1 MTTTLTTAT
10 PTTTQAPGT
19 PRAVP
24 TSPPRTLSGLK
35 PTGSLQLGNLL
46 SAVRPLARASR
57 AATAPDQVLVMVA
70 DLHALTVPHDP
81 ARLRRLT
88 REVAAVTLAAGTDP
102 SGATVFVQSQ
112 VPAHRRLHY
121 LLEAVARVG
130 ESTRMTQFREK
141 SRRGSSDGV
150 RLALLT
156 YPVLMAADIVLYGID
171 EVPVG
176 EDQLQHLE
184 LARSL
189 AQRANHLY
197 DAGLTVPRPVQPSSG
212 VRLRDLQDPA
222 LKMEKTNP
230 SPAGVLFVLDPPDVL
245 ARKVARAV
253 TDGES
258 GPDAVRY
265 DPVAKPGVSNLLDVL
280 AACTGVDP
288 AYAARGIDSY
298 GELKTAVTETVMATL
313 RPVQDAYGEIV
324 GDAAGLDRV
333 LSEGRDRAA
342 ALAEPVVAGLEE
354 AMGV

>member
-1 MTTTLTTAT
+1 MTTTLTTA
-10 PTTTQAPGT
+10 PARTTRG
-19 PRAVP
+19 R
-24 TSPPRTLSGLK
+24 TSPARTLSGLK

-57 AATAPDQVLVMVA
+57 ASTSPEQVLVMVA

-81 ARLRRLT
+81 ARLRLLT

-102 SGATVFVQSQ
+102 AGATVFVQSQ

-141 SRRGSSDGV
+141 SRRGASDGV

-156 YPVLMAADIVLYGID
+156 YPVLMAADILLYGID

-184 LARSL
+184 LARAL

-197 DAGLTVPRPVQPSSG
+197 DAGLTVPSPVQPASG
-212 VRLRDLQDPA
+212 VRLRDLQDPTV
-222 LKMEKTNP
+222 KMEKTNP
-230 SPAGVLFVLDPPDVL
+230 STAGVLFVLDPPDVL
-245 ARKVARAV
+245 ARKVSRAV
-253 TDGES
+253 TDGET

-265 DPVAKPGVSNLLDVL
+265 DPLAKPGVSNLLDVL

-288 AYAARGIDSY
+288 EYAARGIDTY
-298 GELKTAVTETVMATL
+298 GELKAAVTETVVATL
-313 RPVQDAYGEIV
+313 APVQEAYREISSDPGV
-324 GDAAGLDRV
+324 LDR
-333 LSEGRDRAA
+333 LMSEGRDRAA
-342 ALAEPVVAGLEE
+342 ALGEPVVSRLED

>member
-1 MTTTLTTAT
+1 MTATTTRT
-10 PTTTQAPGT
+10 PPTRHA
-19 PRAVP
+19 AVVP
-24 TSPPRTLSGLK
+24 ARTLSGLK
-35 PTGSLQLGNLL
+35 PTGPLQLGNLL

-57 AATAPDQVLVMVA
+57 AATSPDQVLVMVA

-81 ARLRRLT
+81 ARLRHLT
-88 REVAAVTLAAGTDP
+88 RELAAVTLAAGADP
-102 SGATVFVQSQ
+102 AGATVFVQSQ

-156 YPVLMAADIVLYGID
+156 YPVLMAADILLYGID

-184 LARSL
+184 LARTL

-197 DAGLTVPRPVQPSSG
+197 DADLVVPSPVQPASG
-212 VRLRDLQDPA
+212 PRLRDLQDPTV
-222 LKMEKTNP
+222 KMEKTNP
-230 SPAGVLFVLDPPDVL
+230 SPAGVLYVLDPPEVL
-245 ARKVARAV
+245 ARKVSRAV

-265 DPVAKPGVSNLLDVL
+265 DPASKPGVSNLLDVL

-288 AYAARGIDSY
+288 AYAARGIDTY
-298 GELKTAVTETVMATL
+298 GELKDAVTETVVATL
-313 RPVQDAYGEIV
+313 APVQEAYREISSDAEV
-324 GDAAGLDRV
+324 LDALLA
-333 LSEGRDRAA
+333 EGRARAV
-342 ALAEPVVAGLEE
+342 ALAEPVVSRLER